1 MVEDKPR
8 RLCVPLFPFDRPVS
22 ALVVLLCVL
31 LFASRALAVCP
42 SVCSCSRS
50 HRDVDCSCKALRHL
64 PDGLQLNVVSLN
76 LSHNRIL
83 SLDGQLTG
91 FTHLRFL
98 DLSHNGLRRLPG
110 GLPRSLWQLR
120 ASSNRLKSLSKNDTV
135 HQWNLR
141 LLDLSANGLERA
153 TFINNTL
160 INLSAL
166 NLSRNH
172 FRTIPTNLPA
182 NLKSIDLSH
191 NALFLVLPGSLDRLS
206 RLTHF
211 HLHNNRFTG
220 LPRGALDR
228 LVSLSVMTL
237 GDNPWACHHHDDTSY
252 LVSWTQRTPAHVL
265 GCPCSTQPFC
275 GGLHPGTSEGWSHAF
290 MPIEANATKG
300 CYYSMSAQPNA
311 SSAAKESSNTLT
323 PNVPVRSTTVHH
335 SGEGRA
341 SATESSST
349 RVKKTTTLG
358 SRREN
363 QAIPNTKAPN
373 FMTGCSLLPLHKLM
387 ILPLLLLPFL

>member
-1 MVEDKPR
+1 M
-8 RLCVPLFPFDRPVS
+8 FPFDRPVS
-22 ALVVLLCVL
+22 ALVAL
-31 LFASRALAVCP
+31 LFASQALAACP
-42 SVCSCSRS
+42 SVCSCSGS

-64 PDGLQLNVVSLN
+64 PDGIQLDVVSLN

-83 SLDGQLTG
+83 GLDGQLAA

-98 DLSHNGLRRLPG
+98 DLSHNRLSRLPG

-160 INLSAL
+160 INLSVL
-166 NLSRNH
+166 NLSRNR
-172 FRTIPTNLPA
+172 FRTVPTNLPT
-182 NLKSIDLSH
+182 NLKSVDLSH
-191 NALFLVLPGSLDRLS
+191 NALFLVLPGSLDRLP
-206 RLTHF
+206 RLTHL
-211 HLHNNRFTG
+211 HLHDNRFTG

-237 GDNPWACHHHDDTSY
+237 GDNPWACHHHDDISY
-252 LVSWTQRTPAHVL
+252 LVSWTQRTPARVQ
-265 GCPCSTQPFC
+265 GCPCSAQPFC
-275 GGLHPGTSEGWSHAF
+275 GGLHPGTSEGWRHAL

-300 CYYSMSAQPNA
+300 WYFSTSAQPNA
-311 SSAAKESSNTLT
+311 SSAPTESSSSLT
-323 PNVPVRSTTVHH
+323 PNVPAR
-335 SGEGRA
+335 
-341 SATESSST
+341 SATIHQSGASRAFTTGSSST
-349 RVKKTTTLG
+349 QVKKTTNLG

-363 QAIPNTKAPN
+363 QAIPNTNAPN
-373 FMTGCSLLPLHKLM
+373 FTTGCSLLLLHKLVF
-387 ILPLLLLPFL
+387 LPLLLLPFL